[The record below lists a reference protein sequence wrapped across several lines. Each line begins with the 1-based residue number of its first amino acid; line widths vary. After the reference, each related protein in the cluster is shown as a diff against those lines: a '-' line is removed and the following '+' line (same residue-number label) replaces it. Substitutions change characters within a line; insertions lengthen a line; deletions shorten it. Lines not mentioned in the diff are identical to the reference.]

1 MTMLVASS
9 EDAEKSK
16 MTSKTQHSA
25 PDNYTTLRY
34 EKDRAVATITL
45 DRPDKRNAISSAMIA
60 ELLASLNAAEGDPA
74 VRAVILTGAG
84 RAFCSGMDLETL
96 QTIAGQTAEENLADS
111 REMARMF
118 HRLYSFPKPLI
129 TAVNGTAVAGGCGIA
144 TFSDITLAVPEA
156 KFGYTEVR
164 IGFIPALVSVLVR
177 RQMGEKRARE
187 LLLTGAIIDAA
198 EAFRL
203 GMVTEIV
210 PADNLLQRANEV
222 AAKFLEASP
231 TSLRRTKRL
240 LLQYNDK
247 EVTQEIELAIQENA
261 AIRATEDFREGLA
274 SFLEKRQP
282 KWTGH

>member
-1 MTMLVASS
+1 MTVFVALS
-9 EDAEKSK
+9 ESRMKNKS
-16 MTSKTQHSA
+16 Q
-25 PDNYTTLRY
+25 PDEAAYTTLLY
-34 EKDRAVATITL
+34 EKDGAIATITL
-45 DRPDKRNAISSAMIA
+45 NRPDRRNAISSTMIE
-60 ELLASLNAAEGDPA
+60 ELMASLNAAEADSA
-74 VRAVILTGAG
+74 VRVVILTGAG

-96 QTIAGQTAEENLADS
+96 QAIAGKTTEQNLADS
-111 REMARMF
+111 RQMARMF

-129 TAVNGTAVAGGCGIA
+129 TAVNGAAVAGGCGIA

-210 PADNLLQRANEV
+210 PADNLLQRAHEV

-247 EVTQEIELAIQENA
+247 EVTQEIELAVQENA

>member
-1 MTMLVASS
+1 MLVASL
-9 EDAEKSK
+9 EKNK
-16 MTSKTQHSA
+16 MISMPETSDPA
-25 PDNYTTLRY
+25 RYTTLRY
-34 EKDRAVATITL
+34 EKDGAIATITL
-45 DRPDKRNAISSAMIA
+45 NRPDKRNAISSTMID
-60 ELLASLNAAEGDPA
+60 ELLGALNVADNDGA
-74 VRAVILTGAG
+74 VRVLILTGAG
-84 RAFCSGMDLETL
+84 KSFCSGMDLETL
-96 QTIAGQTAEENLADS
+96 QSIANQTGAQNLADS
-111 REMARMF
+111 RQMARMF
-118 HRLYSFPKPLI
+118 HRIYSFPKPLI
-129 TAVNGTAVAGGCGIA
+129 TAVNGAAVAGGCGIA

-210 PADNLLQRANEV
+210 SADNLLQRAHEV

-247 EVTQEIELAIQENA
+247 EGNQEIELGIQKKPA
-261 AIRATEDFREGLA
+261 MRRA
-274 SFLEKRQP
+274 
-282 KWTGH
+282 